1 MNTSFGETLR
11 NAREAKGLTTSQ
23 IAAKTRMLVQIVEEM
38 ENEDFHRIAAPI
50 YGRGFVRLYAECV
63 DLDPLP
69 LVKEFM
75 DIYEG
80 RRAPIVRTRD
90 VPVQAPPEPP
100 PEHQP
105 EPIPEP
111 PPVVTPQLEP
121 IKSATQI
128 VVPQPEPIPEPPP
141 VVMPKPEPIPE
152 PPPVVAPKP
161 EPIPEPPPVVA
172 PKPEPIPEPPP
183 VVAPKPEP
191 IPEPP
196 PVVAPKPEPIPEP
209 PPVVRGL
216 ELFEA
221 QAARQ
226 PQNGN
231 LPAKPSNPSTAS
243 QPPATSVADIFSDSP
258 YLATEYLKTEGTSAA
273 DRFKKSLTSVS
284 HGVIQSVR
292 DIPRSVW
299 RISLLTIVAIILLAV
314 LVWGCIKLYNATS
327 IKPTQPPQ
335 AVDTTHEPNGP
346 KEIKASKDVN
356 GIKDS
361 KDTKDLK
368 ASKDLKDLKK
378 PKGTK
383 PTAKPQP
390 SSAKAAGKQPLRSTG
405 QKVPPLYAD

>member
-11 NAREAKGLTTSQ
+11 KAREAKGLTTSQ

-80 RRAPIVRTRD
+80 RRAPIVRTRE
-90 VPVQAPPEPP
+90 VPVHEQPPVPPPEPP
-100 PEHQP
+100 PVVTPQFEPTPEPEQTPEPPPVVTPKPEPTPEPPPVVMPQP

-111 PPVVTPQLEP
+111 PPVVTPKLEP
-121 IKSATQI
+121 QAT
-128 VVPQPEPIPEPPP
+128 VTAKPETVPEP
-141 VVMPKPEPIPE
+141 VQ
-152 PPPVVAPKP
+152 
-161 EPIPEPPPVVA
+161 
-172 PKPEPIPEPPP
+172 
-183 VVAPKPEP
+183 
-191 IPEPP
+191 
-196 PVVAPKPEPIPEP
+196 EP

-226 PQNGN
+226 PQEANDV
-231 LPAKPSNPSTAS
+231 PPSSPPTSD
-243 QPPATSVADIFSDSP
+243 QPQANNVADIFSGSP
-258 YLATEYLKTEGTSAA
+258 YLSTESSYSAEGPSAA
-273 DRFKKSLTSVS
+273 DRFRKSLSNVS
-284 HGVIQSVR
+284 HGVIQTVR
-292 DIPRSVW
+292 EIPRSVW
-299 RISLLTIVAIILLAV
+299 RISLLSITVLVLLAI

-327 IKPTQPPQ
+327 IKPIQQPQ
-335 AVDTTHEPNGP
+335 ASDTTQAPTGSN
-346 KEIKASKDVN
+346 
-356 GIKDS
+356 DS
-361 KDTKDLK
+361 KVTKDLK
-368 ASKDLKDLKK
+368 EAKDLKNSNNPKDLKDPKDLKK

-390 SSAKAAGKQPLRSTG
+390 PTAKQQLRTTG

>member
-11 NAREAKGLTTSQ
+11 KAREAKGLTTSQ

-90 VPVQAPPEPP
+90 VPVQAPPAPPPEPP
-100 PEHQP
+100 PVAAPAAPQP
-105 EPIPEP
+105 EPVPEP
-111 PPVVTPQLEP
+111 PPVVAP
-121 IKSATQI
+121 

-141 VVMPKPEPIPE
+141 VAAPVAPQPEPVPE
-152 PPPVVAPKP
+152 PPPVAIPVALQTKPQPVSQP
-161 EPIPEPPPVVA
+161 EPVL
-172 PKPEPIPEPPP
+172 EPI
-183 VVAPKPEP
+183 A
-191 IPEPP
+191 
-196 PVVAPKPEPIPEP
+196 EP

-221 QAARQ
+221 QAAHQ
-226 PQNGN
+226 PQDNN
-231 LPAKPSNPSTAS
+231 VATTQPSAGVPT
-243 QPPATSVADIFSDSP
+243 QPPAPNVADIFSGSP
-258 YLATEYLKTEGTSAA
+258 YLSTESYKPDGPTAGE
-273 DRFKKSLTSVS
+273 RFKKSLSSVS
-284 HGVIQSVR
+284 HGVIQTVR

-299 RISLLTIVAIILLAV
+299 RISLLTITAIVLLAI

-327 IKPTQPPQ
+327 IKPVQHPQVIGSTQDPK
-335 AVDTTHEPNGP
+335 DS
-346 KEIKASKDVN
+346 KEIRDSKS
-356 GIKDS
+356 IKDS
-361 KDTKDLK
+361 KDPKGLD
-368 ASKDLKDLKK
+368 K

-383 PTAKPQP
+383 PIVQSQSKAGSRQDP
-390 SSAKAAGKQPLRSTG
+390 AAIKAAGKKTPRPPLRTTG